1 VKPDRDTNELK
12 SDNQAGEFSS
22 RVVRGKHADRQFDID
37 FWQEQ
42 GDEAIFAAVW
52 EMICI
57 AEEAKHGAK
66 PTFDRTITTI
76 KRSQR

>member
-1 VKPDRDTNELK
+1 MKPDRDANKLTSE
-12 SDNQAGEFSS
+12 NQAGTFRT
-22 RVVRGKHADRQFDID
+22 RVVRGKPADRQFDID

-57 AEEAKHGAK
+57 AEEVQHGAK
-66 PTFDRTITTI
+66 PTFHRTITKI